1 MKDLK
6 TGIVKTVVKI
16 SERDGDYAV
25 NLVWSPDGKQVV
37 YTYGA
42 PMLVH
47 DLRIGNIES
56 GESRVIYSDP
66 LTYPFAQNWSADGKS
81 VVCMLRKSNN
91 GTFAGYGVFDIE
103 TRKLGQFVSAEGGEA
118 GDASFSPD
126 GKYIVY
132 DLMEKGNRDLFTY
145 SVATGEKTRLT
156 DSPAEDGNAT
166 WSRDGKYVVF
176 SSNRRGSWDLWAVP
190 TQNAKTAGE
199 PFLVQADFG
208 NKSKKITRSGKL
220 VYNVSITMN
229 DVYTLDVN
237 PMTGE
242 STGDPKLITTSHYGK
257 HNTPAWSPDGKKI
270 AYVRNSNLLCVR
282 TLEDGREEC
291 IETGMEWIA
300 WMSWSPDGKSVALS
314 SVGQPGKSG
323 VYLYSFETGQLST
336 IFESDTLIPS
346 PLLSPL
352 GWSLSSKEFLCIRF
366 VVKDEQKRPFDQ
378 EVNQE
383 LVAIDVNTKEKRIL
397 ERSVNTGWDNGM
409 MHLSPDCK
417 RMAYVQIDSIR
428 KEIRLVVSDLKDQEK
443 RALVTMDEQKA
454 YILSPIWSPDGRMI
468 EYHLVDPTS
477 KQNNGG
483 VRVVAVDGSW
493 EKKIKT
499 GKLDIVTGRSQD
511 AWSPDGTKL
520 AVTLSG
526 GRTGELWAMENF
538 LPAQKIVK

>member
-1 MKDLK
+1 MEGSTMKIMLTIALAIALCGTGLQPVSGCAAVGQSQATRPAEVQLKAALHKEQVEGDLNGAIEQYKKIAAQPGAGRATVATALLRMGQCYEKLGNAEARTAYERLVRDFADQAEIVAQARVRLAAIAGNNAEASNQKSVKLLLSGTGSGGKLSPDETQVVYMGPGGLLVKDLK
-6 TGIVKTVVKI
+6 TGTVKTVMRF

-25 NLVWSPDGKQVV
+25 NLVWSPDGKHIV

-66 LTYPFAQNWSADGKS
+66 LTYPFTQNWSADGTS

-145 SVATGEKTRLT
+145 SIATGEKTRLT
-156 DSPAEDGNAT
+156 DSPAEDGKAT

-242 STGDPKLITTSHYGK
+242 SPGVPKLITTSHYGK
-257 HNTPAWSPDGKKI
+257 HNTPAWSYDGKKI

-291 IETGMEWIA
+291 IETGMDWIA
-300 WMSWSPDGKSVALS
+300 WMSWSPDGKSIALS

-336 IFESDTLIPS
+336 LF
-346 PLLSPL
+346 
-352 GWSLSSKEFLCIRF
+352 
-366 VVKDEQKRPFDQ
+366 
-378 EVNQE
+378 
-383 LVAIDVNTKEKRIL
+383 
-397 ERSVNTGWDNGM
+397 
-409 MHLSPDCK
+409 
-417 RMAYVQIDSIR
+417 
-428 KEIRLVVSDLKDQEK
+428 
-443 RALVTMDEQKA
+443 
-454 YILSPIWSPDGRMI
+454 
-468 EYHLVDPTS
+468 
-477 KQNNGG
+477 
-483 VRVVAVDGSW
+483 
-493 EKKIKT
+493 
-499 GKLDIVTGRSQD
+499 
-511 AWSPDGTKL
+511 
-520 AVTLSG
+520 
-526 GRTGELWAMENF
+526 
-538 LPAQKIVK
+538 